1 MSENKEI
8 IIINWSNMQLV
19 AKIGGILHKLL
30 IIKMRDQLL
39 YSIGFLIITFPN
51 FLPLP
56 KFLSTPSQIKMTKMT
71 DHLPYASH
79 VILPKFGS
87 LTKF

>member
-30 IIKMRDQLL
+30 IIK
-39 YSIGFLIITFPN
+39 I
-51 FLPLP
+51 
-56 KFLSTPSQIKMTKMT
+56 
-71 DHLPYASH
+71 
-79 VILPKFGS
+79 
-87 LTKF
+87 